1 MKVYIIK
8 LEGNKVKDV
17 NKKIFIIEDEE
28 KIRVELSEFLNRY
41 GYEVSYSTNFENIV
55 NIALKENPHVILLDI
70 NLPYY
75 DGYYICRE
83 IRKNSNVPIIVVTSR
98 NSEIDELMSMNL
110 GADDFIT
117 KPYNT
122 QILLARISSIIRR
135 TYQNLEAETFEFNG
149 LKYNMST
156 SEMSFK
162 DNKIEL
168 TKNESRILYPLMKS
182 KGKIVSRNDLMK
194 SLWQNDEFVD
204 DNTLTVNI
212 NRLRKKIDGIGAEG
226 YLQTK
231 RGQGYILI

>member
-1 MKVYIIK
+1 MN
-8 LEGNKVKDV
+8 NKV
-17 NKKIFIIEDEE
+17 FIIEDEE
-28 KIRVELSEFLNRY
+28 KIRIELSEFLNRY
-41 GYEVSYSTNFENIV
+41 GYETSYSNDFENIV
-55 NIALKENPHVILLDI
+55 EIALKSAPHIILLDI

-83 IRKNSNVPIIVVTSR
+83 IRKKSNVPIIVVTSR

-110 GADDFIT
+110 GADDFVT

-122 QILLARISSIIRR
+122 QILLARISSLLRR
-135 TYQNLEAETFEFNG
+135 TYQNIDLEVFEFNG

-156 SEMSFK
+156 SEMEFNN
-162 DNKIEL
+162 NKIEL
-168 TKNESRILYPLMKS
+168 TKNESRILYTLIKN
-182 KGKIVSRNDLMK
+182 KEKIVSRNELMK

-212 NRLRKKIDGIGAEG
+212 NRLRKKLEEIGASD

-231 RGQGYILI
+231 RGDRKSVV